1 MARRAGFSLVEL
13 LVVMAA
19 LALLLSLAY
28 PTYMKQ
34 VDRAR
39 DAVLRHNLKS
49 LREAIDR
56 FHADHARY
64 PQDLAE
70 LVDRRYMREL
80 PLDPVTDRADTWV
93 VLPPSGAAAG
103 RVFDVKSGASGVAMD
118 GSSYA
123 SW

>member
-28 PTYMKQ
+28 PTYVKQ

-39 DAVLRHNLKS
+39 DAVLRHNLNS

-56 FHADHARY
+56 FYADHARY
-64 PQDLAE
+64 PQDLTE
-70 LVDRRYMREL
+70 LVDRRYLRQV

-93 VLPPSGAAAG
+93 VLLPSGAAG
-103 RVFDVKSGASGVAMD
+103 RVFDVKSGALGLAMD

>member
-28 PTYMKQ
+28 PTYVKQ

-39 DAVLRHNLKS
+39 DAVLRHNLNS

-56 FHADHARY
+56 FYADHARY
-64 PQDLAE
+64 PQDLTE
-70 LVDRRYMREL
+70 LVDRRYLRQV
-80 PLDPVTDRADTWV
+80 PLDPVTNRADTWV
-93 VLPPSGAAAG
+93 VLPPSGAAG
-103 RVFDVKSGASGVAMD
+103 RVFDVKSGALGLAMD